1 MFIDFNVTCRMAC
14 AVALLF
20 VTSIWPVHAE
30 ADPMDVSTNVA
41 ASGADTDTSTLVI
54 KRLSDDQVWISNA
67 ARAAVRYSPASTSK
81 IPHTM
86 IALEELDLKSDTTFI
101 WNGAATWN
109 ENWNRDHTLATAFQ
123 QSVVWAYQDI
133 TTRVGYEGM
142 QWWMAGLSYGNQSIG
157 TKEQLTLY
165 WLDGTLRIS
174 AQEQI
179 DFLSRLVREQLPLAN
194 ETYAAADDIM
204 EVGRGD
210 GWSLMAKTG
219 WRHDR
224 NITDIGWYVGWLT
237 CDDDAYVFAF
247 NLDMPDRSYRTKRQ
261 LVVSSVLSDILVR
274 QGQDHCASFAN
285 AVN

>member
-1 MFIDFNVTCRMAC
+1 
-14 AVALLF
+14 
-20 VTSIWPVHAE
+20 
-30 ADPMDVSTNVA
+30 MDVSTNVS
-41 ASGADTDTSTLVI
+41 ASGADADTSTLVI

-67 ARAAVRYSPASTSK
+67 ARASVRYSPASTSK
-81 IPHTM
+81 IPHTL
-86 IALEELDLKSDTTFI
+86 IALEELDLTSETPFI

-109 ENWNRDHTLATAFQ
+109 DNWNRDHTLVTAFQ

-157 TKEQLTLY
+157 SEEQLTSY

-194 ETYAAADDIM
+194 ETYAEAADIM
-204 EVGRGD
+204 EVGHGA

-219 WRHDR
+219 WWYDA

-237 CDDDAYVFAF
+237 CEDDAYVFAF
-247 NLDMPDRSYRTKRQ
+247 NLDMPDRTYRTKRQ
-261 LVVSSVLSDILVR
+261 SVVGSVLSDVLVG
-274 QGQDHCASFAN
+274 QGHGRCASFASAIN
-285 AVN
+285 